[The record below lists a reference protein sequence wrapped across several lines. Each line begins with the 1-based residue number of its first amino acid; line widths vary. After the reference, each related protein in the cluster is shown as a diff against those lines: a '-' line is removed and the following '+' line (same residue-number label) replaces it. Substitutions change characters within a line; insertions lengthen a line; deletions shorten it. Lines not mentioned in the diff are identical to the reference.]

1 MAEIRSDENSKRKP
15 ATPHHLSLQETR
27 KLEVD
32 AGIVWKTG
40 IASVV
45 VIAANV
51 IGSYALTRGLRNV
64 GVIESWSPVP
74 YIRAFAN
81 PWVLAGVIFMVG
93 WLVSRLALLSWAD
106 LSYVLPVTA
115 LSYVLSAITGA
126 VYLKEK
132 VTYLHWVGISLIA
145 LGVALVALT
154 PPETL
159 KENEKE

>member
-1 MAEIRSDENSKRKP
+1 MAQIRSDEKFKHKP
-15 ATPHHLSLQETR
+15 ATPHHLTLQETR
-27 KLEVD
+27 KLEVE

-74 YIRAFAN
+74 YIRSFAN
-81 PWVLAGVIFMVG
+81 PWVLAGVLFMIG

-106 LSYVLPVTA
+106 LSYVLPITA
-115 LSYVLSAITGA
+115 FSYVLTAIAGA
-126 VYLKEK
+126 VYLREK
-132 VTYLHWVGISLIA
+132 VTFLHWIGISLIA
-145 LGVALVALT
+145 TGVALVALT

-159 KENEKE
+159 EENEEE